1 MKLNG
6 EEKIFLNSYRKLFK
20 FDFFKL
26 IMEKNS
32 KCEIKIKKIKDE
44 RDAWKETALVAGDPK
59 VMKSIELSLKQ
70 ISSGQAIPLAQ
81 L

>member
-1 MKLNG
+1 MEDNSKQ
-6 EEKIFLNSYRKLFK
+6 EIEKIK
-20 FDFFKL
+20 
-26 IMEKNS
+26 E
-32 KCEIKIKKIKDE
+32 E
-44 RDAWKETALVAGDPK
+44 RDSWKETALVSADPE